1 MRRRE
6 HQSGFGTT
14 VILLVVLVVAV
25 LAVTGVVV
33 YRYHKPNI
41 GKNSAATSS
50 SQSTGQQQGTTTT
63 QSAQVTTPYLDVKEW
78 GIKIPLSD
86 SIKGAYYTT
95 AGSNKGSDGLPNTAW
110 LGLTSLNSSGCNVDN
125 TGPSST
131 ATPIGSIIRVAPTD
145 RDPVHSTPYTQ
156 LYPDGV
162 TVKGYYYAYAAWKNK
177 SCAPQATLQS
187 IDAAFAKAAENTV
200 ADTTN

>member
-1 MRRRE
+1 MKRRE

-14 VILLVVLVVAV
+14 VILLIVLVIAA

-33 YRYHKPNI
+33 YRYHKLNI

-110 LGLTSLNSSGCNVDN
+110 L
-125 TGPSST
+125 
-131 ATPIGSIIRVAPTD
+131 
-145 RDPVHSTPYTQ
+145 
-156 LYPDGV
+156 
-162 TVKGYYYAYAAWKNK
+162 
-177 SCAPQATLQS
+177 
-187 IDAAFAKAAENTV
+187 
-200 ADTTN
+200 